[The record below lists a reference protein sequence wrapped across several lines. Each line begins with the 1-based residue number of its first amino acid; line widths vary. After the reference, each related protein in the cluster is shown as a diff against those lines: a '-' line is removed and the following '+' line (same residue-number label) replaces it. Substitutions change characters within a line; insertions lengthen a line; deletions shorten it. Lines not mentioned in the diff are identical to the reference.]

1 MRPFPCEGSVEVE
14 GLELE
19 APPGFEPGVEV
30 LQTSALPLG
39 DGADREHELSG
50 EQRVRSATDAPYEAL
65 RRTTCVWPANR
76 SPLARAKVG
85 AGNGIR
91 TRDFDLGK
99 VALYH

>member
-1 MRPFPCEGSVEVE
+1 MLHPL
-14 GLELE
+14 GLSLE

-39 DGADREHELSG
+39 DGADLLAAG
-50 EQRVRSATDAPYEAL
+50 GG
-65 RRTTCVWPANR
+65 CPAGSEGRN
-76 SPLARAKVG
+76 G

>member
-1 MRPFPCEGSVEVE
+1 MK
-14 GLELE
+14 LE
-19 APPGFEPGVEV
+19 APPGFEPGIEV

-39 DGADREHELSG
+39 DGADQDCTREG
-50 EQRVRSATDAPYEAL
+50 
-65 RRTTCVWPANR
+65 
-76 SPLARAKVG
+76 KFG